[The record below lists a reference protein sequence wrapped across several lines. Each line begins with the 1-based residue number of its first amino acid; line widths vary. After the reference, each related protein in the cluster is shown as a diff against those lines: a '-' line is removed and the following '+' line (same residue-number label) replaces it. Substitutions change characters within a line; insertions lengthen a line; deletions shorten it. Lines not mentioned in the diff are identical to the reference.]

1 MCLGVF
7 GVDALIFRFGVR
19 GVVVRLMMECHRLEV
34 GFALTVG
41 ARAGRGLRG
50 AS

>member
-19 GVVVRLMMECHRLEV
+19 GVVVKEMMKCPRLEV
-34 GFALTVG
+34 EVALNVE
-41 ARAGRGLRG
+41 AWAGRGD
-50 AS
+50 